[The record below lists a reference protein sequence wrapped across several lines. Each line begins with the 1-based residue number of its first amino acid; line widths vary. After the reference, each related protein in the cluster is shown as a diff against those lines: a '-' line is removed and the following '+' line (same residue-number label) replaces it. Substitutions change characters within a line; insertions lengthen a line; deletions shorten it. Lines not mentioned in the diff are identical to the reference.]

1 MQINEILIESFN
13 QPYPIKWEKSE
24 YGDVDALA
32 KLDDGTFLNI
42 MFNLADMSENS
53 WGVEFYRNNSQ
64 AVTGEGDAQ
73 RVFATVLAAI
83 GKFIKKKKPDT
94 LFFTAVKEEDPT
106 GSRAKLYDR
115 LVQRYANGLGY
126 DLKKVEYPE
135 QTGYKLT
142 RKEQKVTE
150 ASGYIL
156 SEKELAESL
165 SRIVYHY
172 TNIHSALK
180 ILSSGQFQLSSV
192 LGSIEQSY
200 APKDHLYFLST
211 TRTRQG
217 GYHDYIGNQAVL
229 FVLDGNWFNNHY
241 ISRPVDYWENRN
253 PSLAHHRKHEAED
266 RVFSREPTIPI
277 DGVVAVHVYIDP
289 KSDPE
294 VRARARQA
302 LIAAKRRGIDT
313 YFYTDPKAWRNF
325 DQRKPGDVGLLTGPE
340 HTSYR
345 SYPEREY
352 LLPWIELISAKN
364 KSQLSKKA
372 NDLRYSLNYT
382 YDKENA
388 AQGLNTDLSNA
399 RKPSAGADRANAVK
413 IINYMRR
420 NNVSTV
426 KKLVQLLADKWKS
439 DSITEYVNA
448 ETVKTGFRDQQV
460 VGDLLLTAEGEDRKV
475 YNTDVNVLHIRVLT
489 NTPDR
494 EELAWTDFLV
504 KKRQEDGEKY
514 LEAAYVFVSPRHRG
528 KGLAK
533 LMYQYAND
541 TLGNDIQPSAMQTDL
556 GKGMWTGL
564 NKSIRKPV
572 ALKPED
578 PKTKPNLFSR
588 IRSAFKED
596 QT

>member
-1 MQINEILIESFN
+1 MRIDEVIKLSNTDHIRAKEWIEKVYSK
-13 QPYPIKWEKSE
+13 YPQVWQ
-24 YGDVDALA
+24 
-32 KLDDGTFLNI
+32 
-42 MFNLADMSENS
+42 
-53 WGVEFYRNNSQ
+53 NNH
-64 AVTGEGDAQ
+64 VMTWGEGDDQ
-73 RVFATVLAAI
+73 QFAMFELVPSLS
-83 GKFIKKKKPDT
+83 KRD
-94 LFFTAVKEEDPT
+94 AVDVKWFQAYPLRQGV
-106 GSRAKLYDR
+106 GSRAMAELQSLAKEDGIVLTLYPWDKGQ
-115 LVQRYANGLGY
+115 VSQA
-126 DLKKVEYPE
+126 
-135 QTGYKLT
+135 KLT
-142 RKEQKVTE
+142 KFYKGHGFKPTTKGSKNMFWEP
-150 ASGYIL
+150 
-156 SEKELAESL
+156 EKLNESL

-180 ILSSGQFQLSSV
+180 ILSSGQFELSSV

-277 DGVVAVHVYIDP
+277 DGVVAVHIYIDP

-325 DQRKPGDVGLLTGPE
+325 DQRNPGNVSLLTGPE

-372 NDLRYSLNYT
+372 DDLRYSLNYT

-413 IINYMRR
+413 IIDYMRR

-439 DSITEYVNA
+439 E
-448 ETVKTGFRDQQV
+448 
-460 VGDLLLTAEGEDRKV
+460 
-475 YNTDVNVLHIRVLT
+475 NV
-489 NTPDR
+489 
-494 EELAWTDFLV
+494 
-504 KKRQEDGEKY
+504 
-514 LEAAYVFVSPRHRG
+514 
-528 KGLAK
+528 
-533 LMYQYAND
+533 
-541 TLGNDIQPSAMQTDL
+541 
-556 GKGMWTGL
+556 
-564 NKSIRKPV
+564 
-572 ALKPED
+572 
-578 PKTKPNLFSR
+578 
-588 IRSAFKED
+588 
-596 QT
+596 

>member
-1 MQINEILIESFN
+1 MRIDEVIKLSNIDRSRAKEWIEKVYSK
-13 QPYPIKWEKSE
+13 YPQVWQ
-24 YGDVDALA
+24 
-32 KLDDGTFLNI
+32 
-42 MFNLADMSENS
+42 
-53 WGVEFYRNNSQ
+53 NNH
-64 AVTGEGDAQ
+64 VMTWGEGDEQ
-73 RVFATVLAAI
+73 QFAMFELVPSLS
-83 GKFIKKKKPDT
+83 KHD
-94 LFFTAVKEEDPT
+94 AVEVKWFQAYPLRQGV
-106 GSRAKLYDR
+106 GSRAMAELQRLAKEDNIALTLYPWDKGQ
-115 LVQRYANGLGY
+115 VSQA
-126 DLKKVEYPE
+126 
-135 QTGYKLT
+135 KLT
-142 RKEQKVTE
+142 KFYKGHGFKPTTKGSKNMFWEP
-150 ASGYIL
+150 
-156 SEKELAESL
+156 EKLDESL

-180 ILSSGQFQLSSV
+180 ILSSGQFELSSV

-277 DGVVAVHVYIDP
+277 DGIVAVHIYIDP

-302 LIAAKRRGIDT
+302 LIAAKRLGIDT

-325 DQRKPGDVGLLTGPE
+325 DQRNPGDVSLLTGPE

-372 NDLRYSLNYT
+372 DDLRYSLNYT

-426 KKLVQLLADKWKS
+426 KKLVELLADKWKS

-489 NTPDR
+489 NTPER

-504 KKRQEDGEKY
+504 KKRHEDGEKY

-541 TLGNDIQPSAMQTDL
+541 TLGNDIQPSAMQTDM

-572 ALKPED
+572 ALKPEE
-578 PKTKPNLFSR
+578 PKMKPSLFSR

>member
-1 MQINEILIESFN
+1 MAELQR
-13 QPYPIKWEKSE
+13 
-24 YGDVDALA
+24 LA
-32 KLDDGTFLNI
+32 KEDDIVLTLYPWDKGQ
-42 MFNLADMSENS
+42 
-53 WGVEFYRNNSQ
+53 VSQ
-64 AVTGEGDAQ
+64 A
-73 RVFATVLAAI
+73 
-83 GKFIKKKKPDT
+83 
-94 LFFTAVKEEDPT
+94 
-106 GSRAKLYDR
+106 
-115 LVQRYANGLGY
+115 
-126 DLKKVEYPE
+126 
-135 QTGYKLT
+135 KLT
-142 RKEQKVTE
+142 KFYKGHGFKPTTKGSKNMFWEP
-150 ASGYIL
+150 
-156 SEKELAESL
+156 EKLNESL

-180 ILSSGQFQLSSV
+180 ILSSGQFELSSV

-277 DGVVAVHVYIDP
+277 DGVVAVHIYIDP

-413 IINYMRR
+413 IIDYMRR

-439 DSITEYVNA
+439 E
-448 ETVKTGFRDQQV
+448 
-460 VGDLLLTAEGEDRKV
+460 
-475 YNTDVNVLHIRVLT
+475 NV
-489 NTPDR
+489 
-494 EELAWTDFLV
+494 
-504 KKRQEDGEKY
+504 
-514 LEAAYVFVSPRHRG
+514 
-528 KGLAK
+528 
-533 LMYQYAND
+533 
-541 TLGNDIQPSAMQTDL
+541 
-556 GKGMWTGL
+556 
-564 NKSIRKPV
+564 
-572 ALKPED
+572 
-578 PKTKPNLFSR
+578 
-588 IRSAFKED
+588 
-596 QT
+596 